1 MLLGVI
7 VLSVLLNGIGVSL
20 LGLKFGLPLQTEVG
34 ARGVG
39 SRVAAE
45 PCLGP
50 IPAVSP
56 MASGVLLTPLNFGR
70 QSRRGGERACEQLFQ
85 RVVRGLVYY

>member
-45 PCLGP
+45 PCLGRSLQVP
-50 IPAVSP
+50 TAN
-56 MASGVLLTPLNFGR
+56 GVHLTPHNPEH
-70 QSRRGGERACEQLFQ
+70 SVGGEVGGPASNSLKEL
-85 RVVRGLVYY
+85 

>member
-1 MLLGVI
+1 M
-7 VLSVLLNGIGVSL
+7 SL

-45 PCLGP
+45 PCLGRSLQVP
-50 IPAVSP
+50 TAN
-56 MASGVLLTPLNFGR
+56 GVHLTPHNPEH
-70 QSRRGGERACEQLFQ
+70 SVGGEVGGPASNSLKEL
-85 RVVRGLVYY
+85 